1 MRGLELAERFYRQYG
16 APMLHEQFEAYEE
29 VIAVG
34 LCGSG
39 SECFGYDDDVST
51 DHDFEP
57 GFCLFLP
64 GEDVIDRR
72 TAFLLERAY
81 AKLPREFEGFTR
93 SLMSPVGGNRHGV
106 LRMDDFFLQKV
117 GSPDGDLSVE
127 QWLTVPEFYLAE
139 ATNGKVFRDDCGA
152 FTAIREK
159 LAAPPEDIRRK
170 KLAGELLTMAQSGQY
185 NYSRCLRHGETGAA
199 QLAAFAFVRAALH
212 TVFLL
217 NRAYLPYYKWQFRAL
232 RGLPL
237 LSSAAEPLEF
247 LLTTENTGDLAE
259 TKQLIMEDLA
269 GMVIEA
275 LQAQA
280 LTKAVCG
287 DLEKH
292 AYSVNDAVADA
303 TIRNM
308 HILAG
313 VS

>member
-1 MRGLELAERFYRQYG
+1 MKGLELSKAFYEQYG
-16 APMLHEQFEAYEE
+16 RPMLHEQFADYEE
-29 VIAVG
+29 LIAVA

-39 SECFGYDDDVST
+39 SECFGFDDDVST

-81 AKLPREFEGFTR
+81 AKLPKEFEGFRR

-117 GSPDGDLSVE
+117 GAADGVLSAE
-127 QWLTVPEFYLAE
+127 QWLTIPEFYLAE
-139 ATNGKVFRDDCGA
+139 ATNGAVFRDDCGA
-152 FTAIREK
+152 FSAIREK
-159 LAAPPEDIRRK
+159 LSAMPEDIRRK

-185 NYSRCLRHGETGAA
+185 NYNRCLSHGETGAA
-199 QLAAFAFVRAALH
+199 QLAAVEFVKAAIH

-217 NRAYLPYYKWQFRAL
+217 NKAYMPYYKWQFRAL
-232 RGLPL
+232 RALPVLSGL
-237 LSSAAEPLEF
+237 ADPLEF
-247 LLTTENTGDLAE
+247 LLTTENGDDLHE
-259 TKQLIMEDLA
+259 TKYGIIEDIA

-275 LQAQA
+275 LQTQA
-280 LTKAVCG
+280 LTKAICG

-292 AYSVNDAVADA
+292 AYSVNDTVADA
-303 TIRNM
+303 TVRNL

-313 VS
+313 V

>member
-1 MRGLELAERFYRQYG
+1 MQGLELAKRFYEQYG
-16 APMLHEQFEAYEE
+16 APMLHEQFAAFEE

-39 SECFGYDDDVST
+39 SECFGFDDDVST

-81 AKLPREFEGFTR
+81 AKLPREFEGYTR

-106 LRMDDFFLQKV
+106 LRIDEFFSSKV
-117 GSPDGDLSVE
+117 GSPDGDLTIE
-127 QWLTVPEFYLAE
+127 QWLTIPEFYLAE
-139 ATNGKVFRDDCGA
+139 ATNGKVFRDDCGV

-159 LAAPPEDIRRK
+159 LLTLPEDVRRK

-185 NYSRCLRHGETGAA
+185 NYNRCLKHSETGAA
-199 QLAAFAFVRAALH
+199 QLAVFEFVRAALH

-217 NRAYLPYYKWQFRAL
+217 NKAYLPYYKWQFRAL
-232 RGLPL
+232 RDLPL
-237 LSSAAEPLEF
+237 LSSVADPLEF

-259 TKQLIMEDLA
+259 TKYGIIEDIA

-275 LQAQA
+275 LQAQD
-280 LTKAVCG
+280 LTKAICG

-292 AYSVNDAVADA
+292 AYSVNDTIADA
-303 TIRNM
+303 TLRNM
-308 HILAG
+308 SVFAG
-313 VS
+313 V

>member
-1 MRGLELAERFYRQYG
+1 MQGLELSERFYEQYG
-16 APMLHEQFEAYEE
+16 APMLHDQFALFEE

-39 SECFGYDDDVST
+39 SECFGFDDAVSA

-57 GFCLFLP
+57 GSCLFLP

-81 AKLPREFEGFTR
+81 AKLPREFEGYAR
-93 SLMSPVGGNRHGV
+93 SLMSPVGGSRHGV
-106 LRMDDFFLQKV
+106 LRMDDFFRSKV
-117 GSPDGDLSVE
+117 GSPDGDLSTE
-127 QWLTVPEFYLAE
+127 QWLTIPEFYLAE

-159 LAAPPEDIRRK
+159 LQTLPEDVRRK

-185 NYSRCLRHGETGAA
+185 NYNRCLKHGETGAA
-199 QLAAFAFVRAALH
+199 QLAAFEFVRAALH

-217 NRAYLPYYKWQFRAL
+217 NRTYLPYYKWQFRAL

-237 LSSAAEPLEF
+237 LASVADPLEF
-247 LLTTENTGDLAE
+247 LLSTENTGDLAE
-259 TKQLIMEDLA
+259 TKYLIMEDVA
-269 GMVIEA
+269 AMVIDA
-275 LQAQA
+275 LQAQD

-292 AYSVNDAVADA
+292 AYSVNDTVADA
-303 TIRNM
+303 ALRNM
-308 HILAG
+308 SVFAG
-313 VS
+313 V